1 MALASTSTLSRF
13 SSLSS
18 PVSGRRRL
26 RRGIGL
32 ITATLGV
39 VVLAGAGVSLLASP
53 AGAATARVDLAT
65 AAPYSV
71 LAATAVTNTTTPG
84 APTTELHG
92 DLGINPSDASSITG
106 FPPGIVDGATVVA
119 NAALQPQIDLTAAY
133 GDAAGRS
140 PTGGLVGPALV
151 GTTLTPGV
159 YKADT
164 SLDIGGPLTLD
175 GQGDPNAV
183 FIFQVGSTLVTD
195 SASSVIVSNGAQACN
210 VFWQVGSSAT
220 LGTGSTFKGTI
231 MANASVTVT
240 TGVTVEG
247 QALARTGAV
256 TLDHDTFSAPG
267 CAATAA
273 AASASAAVYLA
284 AVGAAS
290 SAAASS
296 SAAAANSAAVL
307 AAAAAASSASAAA
320 AAAVPTSTV
329 ATGTATDTSVVLAA
343 TGPSAPTEPLVLS
356 AIILLGVGACLL
368 VTGRRPR
375 SGGRHGS

>member
-1 MALASTSTLSRF
+1 VAAKTPHRHFIGAVTAL
-13 SSLSS
+13 
-18 PVSGRRRL
+18 V
-26 RRGIGL
+26 GIAGL
-32 ITATLGV
+32 LTLGLV
-39 VVLAGAGVSLLASP
+39 AAASP
-53 AGAATARVDLAT
+53 AGAATAKVDLGT
-65 AAPYSV
+65 AATFSV
-71 LAATAVTNTTTPG
+71 LGASAVTNTTTPG

-92 DLGINPSDASSITG
+92 DLGINPNDASSITG

-140 PTGGLVGPALV
+140 PTGGLIGPALV

-159 YKADT
+159 YKAST
-164 SLDIGGPLTLD
+164 SLDVGGPLTLD

-195 SASSVIVSNGAQACN
+195 SASSVVVSNGAQACN

-231 MANASVTVT
+231 MANDSVTVT

-256 TLDHDTFSAPG
+256 TLDHNTFSAPG

-273 AASASAAVYLA
+273 AASASASAYLA
-284 AVGAAS
+284 AVSAAS
-290 SAAASS
+290 AS
-296 SAAAANSAAVL
+296 
-307 AAAAAASSASAAA
+307 AAASSASAAA
-320 AAAVPTSTV
+320 ASSASSASLALAAAAGSAT
-329 ATGTATDTSVVLAA
+329 ATGSEASTVLAA
-343 TGPSAPTEPLVLS
+343 TGPNAPVMPLLIVCFASL
-356 AIILLGVGACLL
+356 AVGGLLIIAV
-368 VTGRRPR
+368 RRPSR
-375 SGGRHGS
+375 EGHHRC